1 MIRLEGC
8 PVSVAEQVLAL
19 VTIGKLKNPFL
30 DPTQSRRRSRAAT
43 SAGSRASL
51 LNKLQRKRYQQNG
64 TFAERGQ
71 AAPDLGGRVVIG
83 PGSLPRIARAARCS
97 GAPSPTRDGARDRSA
112 RRARHRA

>member
-30 DPTQSRRRSRAAT
+30 DPKMAGRSRAAT

-51 LNKLQRKRYQQNG
+51 LNMLQRKRYQQNG
-64 TFAERGQ
+64 AFAERGQ
-71 AAPDLGGRVVIG
+71 AAPDLEGV
-83 PGSLPRIARAARCS
+83 S
-97 GAPSPTRDGARDRSA
+97 
-112 RRARHRA
+112 